1 MHARFLLDC
10 LSSRLGKLSLY
21 ALQEEELLNGLLK
34 LGATASE
41 IVTLHKKLD
50 ADGNGTVSMDEWIAV
65 WAVIETPLGKSGR
78 SPHSRAKLRS
88 WNRKLSQGITNV
100 TIQAAIG
107 VQHEP
112 RGSARA
118 AGTVAPAAYALTS
131 GAQPQFSTNFST
143 NRITPESHRDHG
155 GGGGGESSAEDDSC
169 SVVMQRNAPVD
180 VAAGLESDFLGVG
193 IAAPRPAARA
203 GSALSLVS
211 ERSSSP

>member
-1 MHARFLLDC
+1 
-10 LSSRLGKLSLY
+10 LY

-131 GAQPQFSTNFST
+131 GSQPEFRA
-143 NRITPESHRDHG
+143 NRITPESHRDHGGGGGG

>member
-1 MHARFLLDC
+1 
-10 LSSRLGKLSLY
+10 LY

-131 GAQPQFSTNFST
+131 GSQPQIRA
-143 NRITPESHRDHG
+143 NRITPESHRDHGGGGGG

>member
-1 MHARFLLDC
+1 M
-10 LSSRLGKLSLY
+10 Y

-100 TIQAAIG
+100 TVQAAIG

-118 AGTVAPAAYALTS
+118 ASTVAPAAYAPTS
-131 GAQPQFSTNFST
+131 GSQPQFCA
-143 NRITPESHRDHG
+143 NRITPESHRDHS
-155 GGGGGESSAEDDSC
+155 GGGESSAEDDSC
-169 SVVMQRNAPVD
+169 GVVTQKNALVD
-180 VAAGLESDFLGVG
+180 VAVGLESDFLGVG
-193 IAAPRPAARA
+193 IAAPCPAARA